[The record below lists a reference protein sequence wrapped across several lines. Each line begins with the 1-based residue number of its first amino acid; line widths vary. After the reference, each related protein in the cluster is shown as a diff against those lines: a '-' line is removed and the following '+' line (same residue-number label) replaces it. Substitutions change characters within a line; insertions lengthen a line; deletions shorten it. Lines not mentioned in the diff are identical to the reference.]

1 MVQGGMKIV
10 KYALFL
16 VNLLFVVA
24 GITLV
29 TVGVMTTNSLGQF
42 GTLIQPSEL
51 AVPSK
56 LFIVVG
62 VVVFIIA
69 FLGCCGAVRENHC
82 MMMTYSVL
90 IALILILEVGASV
103 ASYYFADEV
112 EEILNKGLTDNLK
125 DYGQNTTQAETTRK
139 TWDVVQSGLKC
150 CGAHNYTDW
159 FGVRLYNQ
167 SDNEFY
173 IPKSCCIEDTDGCT
187 EGITNTTSTAVV
199 YTKLFS
205 DGCVKK
211 GVQDINIQRIG
222 TVGITLA
229 VLELLAVICAC
240 LMAKSIRYSYESV

>member
-1 MVQGGMKIV
+1 MVQGGMKCV
-10 KYALFL
+10 KYSLFL

-24 GITLV
+24 GITLI

-62 VVVFIIA
+62 VIVFIIA

-90 IALILILEVGASV
+90 IALILILELGASV

-112 EEILNKGLTDNLK
+112 ENILKNGLTETFE
-125 DYGQNTTQAETTRK
+125 DYGKNTTQAETTRR
-139 TWDVVQSGLKC
+139 TWDVVQNGLKC
-150 CGAHNYTDW
+150 CGANNYTDW
-159 FGVRLYNQ
+159 FDVHMYNQ
-167 SDNEFY
+167 TEKEF
-173 IPKSCCIEDTDGCT
+173 ILPRSCCIDDTENCT
-187 EGITNTTSTAVV
+187 SGITTTTPPDEVFK
-199 YTKLFS
+199 TIFS
-205 DGCVKK
+205 EGCVAK
-211 GVQDINIQRIG
+211 GVKDIDIQRIG

-229 VLELLAVICAC
+229 VLELLAVVCAC